1 MPQFLTNPTTNS
13 VVYSPGTWTTKIL
26 GTTQQVTNS
35 ETLVSVPEFKIALG
49 KYERMLIKYRIHWKQ
64 NTTGRIK
71 FKLDTPTVVTGGIH
85 TAWTGIDPTGAEIH
99 QINQGVDPTL
109 DQNIAGEVGYL
120 EIEEVIENDAT
131 AGDINLQ
138 FAQYDATSATTADIL
153 RGSYVEYRRF

>member
-35 ETLVSVPEFKIALG
+35 ATLVSVPEFKVALG
-49 KYERMLIKYRIHWKQ
+49 KYERMLLKYRIHWLQ

-71 FKLDTPTVVTGGIH
+71 FKLDTPTVTAIH
-85 TAWTGIDPTGAEIH
+85 TSFTGLEPDNTSILSRSLSADPTISM
-99 QINQGVDPTL
+99 D
-109 DQNIAGEVGYL
+109 IAGAGGYMEV
-120 EIEEVIENDAT
+120 ESVIENDAT
-131 AGDINLQ
+131 AGDINFQ
-138 FAQYDATSATTADIL
+138 FAQFAATSDTTADIL